1 MRPTSPVPALEFP
14 KTPLLTNYTLAML
27 IALEAAVCSCFNRR
41 AAAAFGEVRGSDTE
55 DVGNGAEGLEGVAE
69 RYGLQMGVG

>member
-1 MRPTSPVPALEFP
+1 
-14 KTPLLTNYTLAML
+14 ML